1 VSRLA
6 LFLTL
11 LAACRSAPAGSA
23 LTGADTP
30 LGAVQRFLAAA
41 QAGDIQALTAVWGD
55 EQGLTRDREPRDVI
69 DQRAMIMICILR
81 HDTQRFGAPQPAAGG
96 RMTVQVDLT
105 QGGNSASPQFT
116 VAKGQS
122 DRWYVQ
128 TFDITLLQNRGFCR
142 R

>member
-6 LFLTL
+6 LLLIL
-11 LAACRSAPAGSA
+11 LAACRPAPAGSA
-23 LTGADTP
+23 LTGADSP
-30 LGAVQRFLAAA
+30 RSAVEQFLAAA

-55 EQGLTRDREPRDVI
+55 EQGLARDREPREVI

-81 HDTQRFGAPQPAAGG
+81 HDTQRIGAPQPAAGG
-96 RMTVQVDLT
+96 RMTVPVDLT
-105 QGGNSASPQFT
+105 QGSNSASPPFT

-122 DRWYVQ
+122 NRWYVTNLDLQ
-128 TFDITLLQNRGFCR
+128 LLQNRGFCR